1 MTPVFSTVGML
12 SFGTS
17 VLLAEMGRM
26 EVDMVV
32 ALPVS
37 VLIVMVVLS
46 LTRHE
51 TQTAL

>member
-1 MTPVFSTVGML
+1 MILVFSAVGML

-17 VLLAEMGRM
+17 VLLEEMGRM
-26 EVDMVV
+26 AVDMVV

-37 VLIVMVVLS
+37 VVIVVAVLY

>member
-1 MTPVFSTVGML
+1 M

-17 VLLAEMGRM
+17 VLLAEMGWIA
-26 EVDMVV
+26 VDMVV

-37 VLIVMVVLS
+37 VVIVVAVLY

>member
-1 MTPVFSTVGML
+1 MFSTVGML

-26 EVDMVV
+26 MVDMVV
-32 ALPVS
+32 APPVS
-37 VLIVMVVLS
+37 VVIVMAVFYLA
-46 LTRHE
+46 RYK

>member
-1 MTPVFSTVGML
+1 MILVFSTVGML

-17 VLLAEMGRM
+17 VLLAEMGWM
-26 EVDMVV
+26 AVDMVV

-37 VLIVMVVLS
+37 VVIVMAVLY

>member
-1 MTPVFSTVGML
+1 MILVFSTVGML

-17 VLLAEMGRM
+17 VLLAKMGWM
-26 EVDMVV
+26 AVDMVV

-37 VLIVMVVLS
+37 VLIVMVVLF